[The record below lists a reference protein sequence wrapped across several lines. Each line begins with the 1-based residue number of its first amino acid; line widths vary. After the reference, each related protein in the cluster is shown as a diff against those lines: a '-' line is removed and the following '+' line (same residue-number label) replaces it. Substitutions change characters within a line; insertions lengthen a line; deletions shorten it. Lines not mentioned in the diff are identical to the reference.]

1 MSIDIH
7 ISPSKVAVNGKGID
21 ALISQSSMQTKN
33 GKRDIFL
40 GTTSLGIAMKL
51 KELNVENASH
61 SSCMEFATD
70 YGFKNNDDAEKLFN
84 ASWSKY
90 KSMLKSKN
98 ALEQFNKIQSTITS
112 EVK

>member
-1 MSIDIH
+1 
-7 ISPSKVAVNGKGID
+7 
-21 ALISQSSMQTKN
+21 
-33 GKRDIFL
+33 
-40 GTTSLGIAMKL
+40 
-51 KELNVENASH
+51 
-61 SSCMEFATD
+61 MEFATD

-90 KSMLKSKN
+90 ESMLKSKN

>member
-1 MSIDIH
+1 MENNIF
-7 ISPSKVAVNGKGID
+7 ISPSDYHFSDAKGK
-21 ALISQSSMQTKN
+21 N
-33 GKRDIFL
+33 EL
-40 GTTSLGIAMKL
+40 GLGIECIVNRKDTVYLGNTPDEIAKKL
-51 KELNVENASH
+51 FDIDVDTVTY
-61 SSCMEFATD
+61 SSCMEFATE

-90 KSMLKSKN
+90 ESMLKSKN

>member
-1 MSIDIH
+1 MKNENNIFL
-7 ISPSKVAVNGKGID
+7 SPSDKGLGLECIVDREKTVYLGNTSHEIAKKLFDID
-21 ALISQSSMQTKN
+21 VDTV
-33 GKRDIFL
+33 
-40 GTTSLGIAMKL
+40 TY
-51 KELNVENASH
+51 

-70 YGFKNNDDAEKLFN
+70 YGFKNDDDAEKLFN

-90 KSMLKSKN
+90 ESMLKSKN